1 MNSIMVDDAT
11 AKLVMPMFFSTGKV
25 DLIVS
30 FDAGSSW
37 PLQIGLTINRDKL
50 ARVTTSYDVLD
61 YISADQSD
69 VTISWSGLDAST
81 VDVQL
86 FQ

>member
-1 MNSIMVDDAT
+1 
-11 AKLVMPMFFSTGKV
+11 VMPMFFSTGKI